1 MYKRQTV
8 FRLRDEDEIAVLEMG
23 ISDFGEMTR
32 LAKIAKP
39 ETCFITN
46 IGSCHLENLGDRDGV
61 LKAKTEIFSSLKPNG
76 NIILNGDDDKLAT
89 VEEYHGIRPVFL
101 GLNKKYDVYEDE
113 IESLGLKGM
122 SCRIHMG
129 EQSFSVLVPMPGI
142 HMVYNCLLYTSIRTL
157 FVWVCSVAVGSLIS
171 RAGFFFPGL
180 IFTGPATVTEFLFIA
195 GGTYT
200 VSAGAAVIFR
210 RTGKRNLCFFVIL
223 FLHKVSLSFI

>member
-1 MYKRQTV
+1 MD
-8 FRLRDEDEIAVLEMG
+8 FREKELSEDCSE
-23 ISDFGEMTR
+23 SKKSTD
-32 LAKIAKP
+32 
-39 ETCFITN
+39 
-46 IGSCHLENLGDRDGV
+46 
-61 LKAKTEIFSSLKPNG
+61 
-76 NIILNGDDDKLAT
+76 IIPDD
-89 VEEYHGIRPVFL
+89 V
-101 GLNKKYDVYEDE
+101 
-113 IESLGLKGM
+113 
-122 SCRIHMG
+122 
-129 EQSFSVLVPMPGI
+129 
-142 HMVYNCLLYTSIRTL
+142 RTL